1 MGEGLKKRLLG
12 AAVLLVLLIILAPA
26 LFRGGN
32 NHPLVV
38 GEFSQDTQLQ
48 SPPVPDY
55 VDHLDVAPEVVTVV
69 PSSEES
75 VPLPEDSA
83 PLPEE
88 SVPVVAKDD
97 AAKRAVPGAGVDD
110 KGHLKAWTLQ
120 LGTFA
125 NKNNAR
131 KLEQK
136 LKSEGYDAYQKKSV
150 NSRGK
155 SLYRVY
161 IGPEVSSDELQKL
174 RLVIQ
179 KAMGLEGVVVRFVP

>member
-12 AAVLLVLLIILAPA
+12 AAVLLGLLIILAPA

-38 GEFSQDTQLQ
+38 GELSRDTQLQ
-48 SPPVPDY
+48 PPPVLDY

-125 NKNNAR
+125 NKNNAF

-136 LKSEGYDAYQKKSV
+136 LKSEGYNAYQKKSV

-161 IGPEVSSDELQKL
+161 IGPEVSSDELHKL
-174 RLVIQ
+174 RLVLQ